1 VNSFR
6 KKLVGTKGVPFKT
19 IIPPPSLVKI
29 ARRARGRRTNRLH
42 RLASRIPLRRI
53 VLKRNKFFR

>member
-1 VNSFR
+1 VNSFL
-6 KKLVGTKGVPFKT
+6 KKLVGPKGVPFKT

-29 ARRARGRRTNRLH
+29 ARRRRR
-42 RLASRIPLRRI
+42 SRIPLRRI